1 MNSELNLVADECGER
16 LFAEATS
23 QFTGADGRELFS
35 FGNGTFYD
43 GMEAKEILSSDS
55 KHVACVLTKDSYVIL
70 EKKKMFAHLCD
81 LPCLEQGYPLHEV
94 VKMLEDAGEANVN
107 VSHHIR
113 QGMEISQDK
122 ALVFCLEG
130 NNERPR
136 KKQKTNKNKKSV
148 LRLEMVQSLMP
159 DI

>member
-35 FGNGTFYD
+35 FGNGAFYD

-81 LPCLEQGYPLHEV
+81 LPCLEQG
-94 VKMLEDAGEANVN
+94 
-107 VSHHIR
+107 
-113 QGMEISQDK
+113 
-122 ALVFCLEG
+122 
-130 NNERPR
+130 
-136 KKQKTNKNKKSV
+136 
-148 LRLEMVQSLMP
+148 
-159 DI
+159 

>member
-94 VKMLEDAGEANVN
+94 VRMLEDAGEETSMSPTTFARGWRFHRKKPWSFAWKATTSAHARSRRQLKPRN
-107 VSHHIR
+107 VSF
-113 QGMEISQDK
+113 GSK
-122 ALVFCLEG
+122 WYKV
-130 NNERPR
+130 
-136 KKQKTNKNKKSV
+136 
-148 LRLEMVQSLMP
+148 
-159 DI
+159 